1 MVTPARQGSGERPPG
16 WAVTIATSRTL
27 RAGLAAAASFALG
40 AGALAASADGRLAP
54 LAVAAAAALAVV
66 APWRVARAREQG
78 LGPTAPLAELAA
90 ALSGLALAGLGAGLA
105 SSAGAL
111 ALAYLALWT
120 AALAG
125 WTAALGRVG
134 QPAVTLAALAA
145 LALPYGAQ
153 PLLVPLLGPERALE
167 LVLRAPLPV
176 LAGSLGELDVI
187 RGGTLYTLLPVGQ
200 ARPFAYVAPG
210 TALAWAAAAAAAG
223 WALLAA
229 RRLTPAPGAPRA
241 GKPLGVAAAALVLLA
256 APEPAAAQLFPD
268 PTPETAAVGDL
279 VTRVRL
285 GYYLPI
291 VTGSSRVDEGDQKGA
306 KLNYENDLDLDP
318 EFFVP
323 TFEVAL
329 TWKNGGRIWIQYM
342 EQVWQGERINEGA
355 FDWDAG
361 FYFPGELLDSR
372 YRFRTIALGGAI
384 DIPIVDYVTL
394 SIITTQRYMKHEL
407 RIRGNLSSEKDS
419 FETLIPGLGAA
430 AEVLIWGPIFAYGD
444 IQWLDFRTN
453 LFGTTEER
461 SFKYR
466 EWRAGVR
473 FELVEHSF
481 VLVEWYSLQTIV
493 KDDTDRYKQSFDGVR
508 VQVSIL
514 F

>member
-1 MVTPARQGSGERPPG
+1 MVTPRRQGDGGDRRG
-16 WAVTIATSRTL
+16 WAVRIATSRTL
-27 RAGLAAAASFALG
+27 RAALAAAASFALG
-40 AGALAASADGRLAP
+40 AGGLAVLAEGRLAP

-66 APWRVARAREQG
+66 APWRVARARERE
-78 LGPTAPLAELAA
+78 LPLTVPLIELAA
-90 ALSGLALAGLGAGLA
+90 ALGGLALAALGAGLG

-111 ALAYLALWT
+111 ALAYLALWA

-125 WTAALGRVG
+125 WTAALGRAG

-167 LVLRAPLPV
+167 LVLRAPLAA
-176 LAGSLGELDVI
+176 LAGSLGEVDVI
-187 RGGTLYTLLPVGQ
+187 RGGSLYTLLPVGQ
-200 ARPFAYVAPG
+200 ARPFAYVEPT
-210 TALAWAAAAAAAG
+210 TALSWALGLAASG
-223 WALLAA
+223 WALLGL
-229 RRLTPAPGAPRA
+229 RRLPRAPRLP
-241 GKPLGVAAAALVLLA
+241 KPLGVAAAALVLLA
-256 APEPAAAQLFPD
+256 APEPAAAQLFPQ
-268 PTPETAAVGDL
+268 PTPDSTAIGDM

-291 VTGSSRVDEGDQKGA
+291 VDGSTRVSTSNRPGD
-306 KLNYENDLDLDP
+306 KLDFRRDLDLDP
-318 EFFVP
+318 EFLVP
-323 TFEVAL
+323 TFEIAL
-329 TWKNGGRIWIQYM
+329 TWQNGGKIWIQYM
-342 EQVWQGERINEGA
+342 EQVWQGETISDKA

-361 FYFPGELLDSR
+361 VYFAGELLDSR

-394 SIITTQRYMKHEL
+394 SIITTQRYIKHEM
-407 RIRGNLSSEKDS
+407 RIRGDISSERDS
-419 FETLIPGLGAA
+419 FETLIPGLGLAG
-430 AEVLIWGPIFAYGD
+430 EVLIWGPIYAYGD
-444 IQWLDFRTN
+444 IQWLDFRTD
-453 LFGTTEER
+453 LFGTSEER

-466 EWRAGVR
+466 EWRVGAR
-473 FELVEHSF
+473 FELVEHAF